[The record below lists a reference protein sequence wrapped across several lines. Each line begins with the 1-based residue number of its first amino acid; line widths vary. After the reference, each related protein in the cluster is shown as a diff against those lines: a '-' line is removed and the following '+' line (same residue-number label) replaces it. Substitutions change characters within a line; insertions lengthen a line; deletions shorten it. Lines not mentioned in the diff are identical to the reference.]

1 VKTDLE
7 DRLAIRDL
15 IENWLIWRDSLLWD
29 RFRTVWHPEGQMWA
43 TWFQGSYE
51 DFIRVTEEGYAKGVR
66 IMHFLGGSSI
76 DLKGKRAIAQS
87 RVTICQRAQV
97 DGVLCDVVCSGRFYD
112 FLEKRN
118 DRWGLVL
125 RRLTYERD
133 RLDPVDPSADLRL
146 DAALLERYPV
156 GYRHLAYLQ
165 TKIGYKVKEDL
176 PGIRGPE
183 VEALYALGAGWL
195 EGSRSEPGPFK
206 ER

>member
-1 VKTDLE
+1 MIMKADLE
-7 DRLAIRDL
+7 DRLAIREL

-66 IMHFLGGSSI
+66 IMHFLGGSSVDI
-76 DLKGKRAIAQS
+76 KGKRAVAQS
-87 RVTICQRAQV
+87 RVTICQRAPV
-97 DGVLCDVVCSGRFYD
+97 EGVVCDVVCSGRFHD
-112 FLEKRN
+112 FLEKRD

-133 RLDPVDPSADLRL
+133 RLDPVDPAAQLRL
-146 DAALLERYPV
+146 DAALLERFPV

-165 TKIGYKVKEDL
+165 TKIGYKVKEDM

-183 VEALYALGAGWL
+183 VDALYALEAGWL
-195 EGSRSEPGPFK
+195 EGRPL
-206 ER
+206 RA

>member
-1 VKTDLE
+1 MTKDLE
-7 DRLAIRDL
+7 DRLAIRGL

-43 TWFQGSYE
+43 TWFQGAYE

-76 DLKGKRAIAQS
+76 DLQGKRAIAQS
-87 RVTICQRAQV
+87 RVTICQRAPV
-97 DGVLCDVVCSGRFYD
+97 EGVLCDVVCSGRFYD

-133 RLDPVDPSADLRL
+133 RLDPVDPSADLKL

-183 VEALYALGAGWL
+183 VEALYALGAAWL
-195 EGSRSEPGPFK
+195 EGRPL
-206 ER
+206 

>member
-1 VKTDLE
+1 MTKDLE
-7 DRLAIRDL
+7 DRLAVREL
-15 IENWLIWRDSLLWD
+15 IENWLVWRDSLLWD

-87 RVTICQRAQV
+87 RVTICQRATV
-97 DGVLCDVVCSGRFYD
+97 EGVLCDVVCSGRFYD

-133 RLDPVDPSADLRL
+133 RLDLVDP
-146 DAALLERYPV
+146 AATLKLYPV
-156 GYRHLAYLQ
+156 SSRLIPFLHLFQPDSARLSH
-165 TKIGYKVKEDL
+165 
-176 PGIRGPE
+176 RAE
-183 VEALYALGAGWL
+183 VGHG
-195 EGSRSEPGPFK
+195 R
-206 ER
+206 R

>member
-1 VKTDLE
+1 MKPETE
-7 DRLAIRDL
+7 DRLAIREL

-76 DLKGKRAIAQS
+76 DLKGRRALAQS
-87 RVTICQRAQV
+87 RVTICQRAPV
-97 DGVLCDVVCSGRFYD
+97 EGVVCDVVCSGRFHD
-112 FLEKRN
+112 FLEKRD

-133 RLDPVDPSADLRL
+133 RLDPVDPAAKLEL
-146 DAALLERYPV
+146 DAALLERFPV

-176 PGIRGPE
+176 PGIRGPQ
-183 VEALYALGAGWL
+183 VEALYALGAAWL
-195 EGSRSEPGPFK
+195 EGKPLRV
-206 ER
+206 